1 MALMDEMQ
9 GLDWEGLEL
18 DWGLDGKDDSDAEY
32 DNTEYSEEDFRD
44 EEFEYECP
52 ECGFRFNA

>member
-1 MALMDEMQ
+1 MQ
-9 GLDWEGLEL
+9 GLDWDGLEL
-18 DWGLDGKDDSDAEY
+18 DWGLDGRDDSDAEFE
-32 DNTEYSEEDFRD
+32 NTEYEEEEFGD